1 MPMGWVVQAGPG
13 AGSWKPGAIASTA
26 GFSRDHRT
34 MFGMTTSPQAPVI
47 EPDTDDSTD
56 LDEVW
61 KVVVWN
67 DPVNLVSYVA
77 WVLRTLFGHSKEKAM
92 RLTMQV
98 HNEGRAIV
106 NDGPREQAEM
116 DCYRLHQH
124 GLWATMET

>member
-1 MPMGWVVQAGPG
+1 M
-13 AGSWKPGAIASTA
+13 S
-26 GFSRDHRT
+26 F
-34 MFGMTTSPQAPVI
+34 MTTSPQAPVI
-47 EPDTDDSTD
+47 EPGVDESTD
-56 LDEVW
+56 IDDVW

-92 RLTMQV
+92 KLTMHV
-98 HNEGRAIV
+98 HNDGRAIV